1 MKLDYLVSICVPV
14 YGVERYIERCAR
26 SILEQSYENLEVI
39 FVNDASK
46 DCSVEIL
53 ERVIAEYPSR
63 RGRVVALTH
72 ESNRGLAA
80 ARNTGVDH
88 AQGEFVMH
96 VDSDDWIE
104 RDAVERLVR
113 RQQETEADI
122 VSGNAITHYNG
133 YDQEMIEPDYA
144 DKNEMIQNVIG
155 LTLDHVIW
163 RRLIRRTLYVNNNI
177 SAVEGVNIG
186 EDHYTLPQL
195 VYYARSIAKVDY
207 SFYHYNCTNPSS
219 YTYSKC
225 FEKDQEVISS
235 NLKSLGILMD
245 FFKQNESKYLA
256 ELNVIKVQ
264 CLIGAAS
271 VYLKYR
277 RKDLYYKKIEEIK
290 GLKKYWNRTILKSPL
305 KRVVLWNYYLNL
317 IRYVVVHEI

>member
-26 SILEQSYENLEVI
+26 SILEQSYENIEVI

-63 RGRVVALTH
+63 RGRVVVLTH

-88 AQGEFVMH
+88 AQGEFIMH

-122 VSGNAITHYNG
+122 VSGNAIAHYNG

-290 GLKKYWNRTILKSPL
+290 GLKKYWNRAILKSPL

-317 IRYVVVHEI
+317 IRYIVVHEI